1 MGITCCYI
9 KEQFFIDHPCFTKM
23 LDSGNTAKQARRT
36 HLCLK
41 IMSNGNA
48 FYIPLRS
55 HLGDEVRK
63 YGRIGHKLPT
73 ASRPDAGLDYRYSLV
88 INNPVYIDIAT
99 KQRLPNSQYK
109 KLQNEI
115 TDIELE
121 FEQYLSGFM
130 RVARKNRVAKDALYR
145 ESSLINFLNEL
156 GIATKEPVLT

>member
-9 KEQFFIDHPCFTKM
+9 KEQFFIDNPSLTKM
-23 LDSGNTAKQARRT
+23 LDIGNAPKQARRT

-41 IMSNGNA
+41 IMSNGNT

-88 INNPVYIDIAT
+88 INDPTYVDVTT
-99 KQRLPNSQYK
+99 KQRIPNSQYR
-109 KLQNEI
+109 KLQSDI
-115 TDIELE
+115 SDIELE
-121 FEQYLSGFM
+121 FEQYLTGFI
-130 RVARKNRVAKDALYR
+130 RVVKKNRVAKEALYR
-145 ESSLINFLNEL
+145 ESSLINFLDEL
-156 GIATKEPVLT
+156 GITPKEPVIV